1 MSKKKVD
8 TPIFGNSILKN
19 ISVMVITGI
28 ILVVIVLL
36 LLNLYTRHGQNVVV
50 PRLEGLQIEEAN
62 IILKAKGLHAEIV
75 DSVYH
80 RDAVPGAILDQ
91 TPKSDNKVKEG
102 RSIYVTVYS
111 KNPQQI
117 AVPGLVDYSTR
128 QAVAL
133 LNSLGFTQL
142 SIEEV
147 ASEYS
152 GLVMAVEYHGRALL
166 PDEKIPAGSPLN
178 LKVSSSELA
187 DSLGVNDEIIIAP
200 GRLNNNSENQSSREG
215 GFDDSFF

>member
-75 DSVYH
+75 DSVYL

-187 DSLGVNDEIIIAP
+187 DSLGVNDETIIAP
-200 GRLNNNSENQSSREG
+200 GRLNNNSENQSSGEG

>member
-75 DSVYH
+75 DSVYL

-152 GLVMAVEYHGRALL
+152 GLVMVVEYHGRALL

-200 GRLNNNSENQSSREG
+200 GRLNNNSENQSSGEG

>member
-1 MSKKKVD
+1 MSNKKVAKSL
-8 TPIFGNSILKN
+8 FGNSIFKN
-19 ISVMVITGI
+19 ILVMIIIGV
-28 ILVVIVLL
+28 ILVILSL
-36 LLNLYTRHGQNVVV
+36 IFLNFYTRHGHNVVV

-62 IILKAKGLHAEIV
+62 TILNAKGLHVEIV

-91 TPKSDNKVKEG
+91 TPKADNKVKEG

-111 KNPQQI
+111 KSPQQV

-133 LNSLGFTQL
+133 LNSLGFTQI
-142 SIEEV
+142 SIQEV
-147 ASEYS
+147 PSEYS
-152 GLVMAVEYHGRALL
+152 GLVMAVEYRGRALL

-178 LKVSSSELA
+178 LVVSSSTLA

-200 GRLNNNSENQSSREG
+200 GISDIDTGNQSSGEG
-215 GFDDSFF
+215 IFDDSFF

>member
-1 MSKKKVD
+1 MSNKNTVKL
-8 TPIFGNSILKN
+8 IFGNSILKN
-19 ISVMVITGI
+19 IILIIITG
-28 ILVVIVLL
+28 VVLVLL
-36 LLNLYTRHGQNVVV
+36 TLLFLGIYTRHGHNVVV

-62 IILKAKGLHAEIV
+62 TILKAKGLHAEIV
-75 DSVYH
+75 DSVYNQ
-80 RDAVPGAILDQ
+80 DAVPGAILDQ
-91 TPKSDNKVKEG
+91 TPKADNKVKEG
-102 RSIYVTVYS
+102 RSIYVTVFS

-142 SIEEV
+142 TIEEV

-152 GLVMAVEYHGRALL
+152 GLVLAVEYHGRALN

-178 LKVSSSELA
+178 LIVSSSELA
-187 DSLGVNDEIIIAP
+187 DSLGVNSEIIIAP
-200 GRLNNNSENQSSREG
+200 GSLNNNCGNQSPIEG
-215 GFDDSFF
+215 KIDESFF

>member
-1 MSKKKVD
+1 MSNKNAVKL
-8 TPIFGNSILKN
+8 IFGNSILKN
-19 ISVMVITGI
+19 IFLIIITG
-28 ILVVIVLL
+28 VVLVLL
-36 LLNLYTRHGQNVVV
+36 TLLFLGIYTRHGHNVVV

-62 IILKAKGLHAEIV
+62 TILKAKGLHAEIV
-75 DSVYH
+75 DSVYN

-91 TPKSDNKVKEG
+91 TPKADNKVKEG
-102 RSIYVTVYS
+102 RSIYVTVFS

-133 LNSLGFTQL
+133 LNSLGFTQIT
-142 SIEEV
+142 IEEV

-152 GLVMAVEYHGRALL
+152 GLVLAVEYHGRALS

-178 LKVSSSELA
+178 LIVSSSELA
-187 DSLGVNDEIIIAP
+187 DSLGVNSEIIIEP
-200 GRLNNNSENQSSREG
+200 GSLNNNSGNQYPNEG
-215 GFDDSFF
+215 KLDESFF